1 MSRIDCESVCRSA
14 MARED
19 GYVSD
24 LSADQIEA
32 HLADCSACR
41 SEVRQLRA
49 LAHLLDGQKRRRR
62 TENIWEHVE
71 QHLPDA
77 LPTRS
82 VSRVWRAFVIL
93 GLLLLAYRLVEMI
106 PDRHLGLLFKLVP
119 ILLVIA
125 AFSYLRENP
134 FKINSQLT
142 LEGSATK

>member
-1 MSRIDCESVCRSA
+1 MTKVDCESVSRSA

-32 HLADCSACR
+32 HLGDCSDCR
-41 SEVRQLRA
+41 REVQQLRT
-49 LAHLLDGQKRRRR
+49 LANLLDGQKRRQR

-71 QHLPDA
+71 QHLPEA
-77 LPTRS
+77 LPTLS
-82 VSRVWRAFVIL
+82 GSRGWRAFVVL
-93 GLLLLAYRLVEMI
+93 GLLLLGYRLVEMI
-106 PDRHLGLLFKLVP
+106 PDRHFGILFKLVP
-119 ILLVIA
+119 ILFVMA

-134 FKINSQLT
+134 FKINSELT